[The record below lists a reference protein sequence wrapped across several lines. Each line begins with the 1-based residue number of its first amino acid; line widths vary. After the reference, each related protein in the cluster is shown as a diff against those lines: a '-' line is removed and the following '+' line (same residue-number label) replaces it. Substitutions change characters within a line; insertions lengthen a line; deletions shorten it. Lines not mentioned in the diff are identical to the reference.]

1 MLGSAIE
8 EFLTFKRG
16 SEGGEASS
24 AAASS
29 AAIKGVVAATS
40 PGKAARTA
48 GGKVAHWFTGGNK
61 EDQQNDSCEASLC
74 SSLKDLFV
82 K

>member
-16 SEGGEASS
+16 NEGETSS
-24 AAASS
+24 GSS
-29 AAIKGVVAATS
+29 SSGIKGATS
-40 PGKAARTA
+40 PGKARTA
-48 GGKVAHWFTGGNK
+48 GGKVAHWFSGGNK
-61 EDQQNDSCEASLC
+61 EDQQSDSCEPSLC

>member
-16 SEGGEASS
+16 NEVAEAT
-24 AAASS
+24 ASPG
-29 AAIKGVVAATS
+29 IKGATS
-40 PGKAARTA
+40 PGKARTSA
-48 GGKVAHWFTGGNK
+48 GGKVAHWFSGGNK
-61 EDQQNDSCEASLC
+61 EDQQNDSCEPSLC